1 MSKDTTFYP
10 RVPRYT
16 FHEDQRAYGMAQAR
30 TDAAE
35 AIVLSFADQFTEA
48 AQKSMDSGVPIP
60 QERDA
65 RWWAMIQQAG
75 GLAYKAVQEVA
86 LRSTSSSLGGG
97 RPLARYLRDATT
109 YRQHISSQQGD
120 FAVRNAIVEFGL
132 SERWLM

>member
-1 MSKDTTFYP
+1 
-10 RVPRYT
+10 
-16 FHEDQRAYGMAQAR
+16 MAQAR

-48 AQKSMDSGVPIP
+48 AQESIDTGVPIS

-75 GLAYKAVQEVA
+75 GLAYEAVQELA
-86 LRSTSSSLGGG
+86 LRSTSSALGGG

-120 FAVRNAIVEFGL
+120 FAVRNAAMTLGA
-132 SERWLM
+132 ERWLY